1 MKELHGVLPAMVT
14 PFTSKDE
21 LDVNGFRWICDNAIS
36 SGVHGLIV
44 NGSLGE
50 FVSLRQAER
59 QKIIE
64 IAVETASGKL
74 PVLVGVGNAGTGI
87 AVELAKE
94 AADLGADLLLV
105 LPPFYYQAGDD
116 ALFAHY
122 KTISD
127 SVDIPVVIYNFPGT
141 TKVNMNPALVAKLA
155 DAANIVGIK
164 NSVDSLIHL
173 RELVRLTAGKK
184 FSVLSGMEDYLLP
197 GLLLGTKG
205 TASGFSNFIPQVIVE
220 IYEDFMKGDITKAS
234 DLFNKIVVPLKAL
247 APPPEPISAL
257 KIGVKLVSGVTTSHV
272 RLPMMDAP
280 TETERRMSAILRE
293 NGLIPMHS
301 VSAG

>member
-1 MKELHGVLPAMVT
+1 MVT

-21 LDVNGFRWICDNAIS
+21 LDVKGFRWICDNAIS
-36 SGVHGLIV
+36 SGVHGLIL

-50 FVSLRQAER
+50 FVSLRQGER

-64 IAVETASGKL
+64 VAVEAASGKL
-74 PVLVGVGNAGTGI
+74 PVIVGVGNAATNM
-87 AVELAKE
+87 AVDLAKE
-94 AADLGADLLLV
+94 AAGLGADYLMV
-105 LPPFYYQAGDD
+105 LPPFYYQIGDD

-122 KTISD
+122 KTVAD
-127 SVDIPVVIYNFPGT
+127 SVDIPTIIYNFPGT
-141 TKVNMNPALVAKLA
+141 TKVNINPALVAKLA
-155 DAANIVGIK
+155 DSTSIVGIK

-173 RELVRLTAGKK
+173 RELVRLTAGKN

-205 TASGFSNFIPQVIVE
+205 TASGFSNFIPQVLVK
-220 IYEDFMKGDITKAS
+220 IYDDFNRGDVKKAS
-234 DLFNKIVVPLKAL
+234 DLFNKVVVPLKAL

-272 RLPMMDAP
+272 RLPMVDAHP
-280 TETERRMSAILRE
+280 DTEKKMGAILRD
-293 NGLIPMHS
+293 NGLIPVHP
-301 VSAG
+301 VSR